1 MGVAVPNGRRY
12 TACMTDQFPP
22 MTSHRPYLLRA
33 LYEWIA
39 DNGMTPHLLV
49 DATRSGVQV
58 PVHAVKDGRIVLN
71 VAERAVA
78 RLEMSNDVIRF
89 SARFGGVSHAVS
101 VPVSAV
107 LAIYAR
113 ETGQGMALPED
124 MLAGDA
130 DADVES
136 GLEDEAADSEAP
148 AVTSTTGR
156 PSLTAVPDSSAGDD
170 DDGGDG
176 PAGPDSPRPRPGGA
190 FLRVVK

>member
-1 MGVAVPNGRRY
+1 
-12 TACMTDQFPP
+12 MTEDSII

-49 DATRSGVQV
+49 DATRPHVQV

-78 RLEMSNDVIRF
+78 GLQMSNDVIRF
-89 SARFGGVSHAVS
+89 SARFGGVSHSVS

-124 MLAGDA
+124 SLADAADETDVVMETDA
-130 DADVES
+130 DEVS
-136 GLEDEAADSEAP
+136 HAP
-148 AVTSTTGR
+148 LSI
-156 PSLTAVPDSSAGDD
+156 VPDEGAPDDGDD
-170 DDGGDG
+170 N
-176 PAGPDSPRPRPGGA
+176 PPTPTPRRSGH
-190 FLRVVK
+190 LRIVK

>member
-1 MGVAVPNGRRY
+1 
-12 TACMTDQFPP
+12 MTEDSNT

-49 DATRSGVQV
+49 DATRPHVQV
-58 PVHAVKDGRIVLN
+58 PTHAVKDGRIVLN

-78 RLEMSNDVIRF
+78 SLQMSNDVIRF

-124 MLAGDA
+124 TLA
-130 DADVES
+130 DATDETDVAVETDA
-136 GLEDEAADSEAP
+136 DEAAPTPLTVVSDDGAP
-148 AVTSTTGR
+148 
-156 PSLTAVPDSSAGDD
+156 DDGDD
-170 DDGGDG
+170 
-176 PAGPDSPRPRPGGA
+176 PPTPTPRRSGH
-190 FLRVVK
+190 LRIVK

>member
-1 MGVAVPNGRRY
+1 
-12 TACMTDQFPP
+12 MTEESNA

-49 DATRSGVQV
+49 DATRPHVQV
-58 PVHAVKDGRIVLN
+58 PLHAVKDGRIVLN

-78 RLEMSNDVIRF
+78 GLQMSNDVIRF

-124 MLAGDA
+124 TLA
-130 DADVES
+130 DAS
-136 GLEDEAADSEAP
+136 DEAEVEIETEDGETLPAP
-148 AVTSTTGR
+148 LSVVS
-156 PSLTAVPDSSAGDD
+156 DD
-170 DDGGDG
+170 PDDGDE
-176 PAGPDSPRPRPGGA
+176 PPTPTPRRSGH
-190 FLRVVK
+190 LRIVK

>member
-1 MGVAVPNGRRY
+1 MSEDS
-12 TACMTDQFPP
+12 TA

-49 DATRSGVQV
+49 DATRPHVQV
-58 PVHAVKDGRIVLN
+58 PMHAVRDGRIVLN

-78 RLEMSNDVIRF
+78 GLQMSNDVIRF

-124 MLAGDA
+124 APPEGA
-130 DADVES
+130 SA
-136 GLEDEAADSEAP
+136 GLEVDAEDTAPATPLASVPSDSE
-148 AVTSTTGR
+148 
-156 PSLTAVPDSSAGDD
+156 PD
-170 DDGGDG
+170 GDG
-176 PAGPDSPRPRPGGA
+176 QPPTPPSPRRSGH
-190 FLRVVK
+190 LRIVK